1 MRHRLPIAATLLVL
15 CLASFP
21 AFTQNRDQ
29 DRDQQRQWQWGHP
42 QQPRSG
48 ACFYRN
54 EGFSG
59 DYFCMKAGD
68 RWPSLPRGFNDQIS
82 SIRVFHG
89 ALVQVFEN
97 GGFTG
102 RRLRVDHDVDSLVR
116 ARLPGDPAKSWN
128 DRISAIAVYL
138 PRDVWDQGHP

>member
-1 MRHRLPIAATLLVL
+1 MRHHLPTVVVLLLL
-15 CLASFP
+15 CLTSLP
-21 AFTQNRDQ
+21 AFAQNP

-42 QQPRSG
+42 QQPRAG

-54 EGFSG
+54 INFQG

-82 SIRVFHG
+82 SIRIFHG

-102 RRLRVDHDVDSLVR
+102 RRLRIDHDVDSLLR
-116 ARLPGDPAKSWN
+116 ARLPGDPGKSWN

-138 PRDVWDQGHP
+138 PRDIWDQGHP